1 MSRRIL
7 STLNLPVSCSPSFGM
22 TATAQTACV
31 CPARVI
37 TDFPSNQTR
46 AVLGKK
52 RIILLTFSCL
62 SISLTC
68 PRSPTGDS
76 QISLTTVYTRYRRD
90 PTRRQW
96 VLYREIT
103 KRRSVQR
110 HSLPEEVGSKSRIS
124 LSRHPVAINPAGE
137 NYCRDRE
144 KKVLF

>member
-52 RIILLTFSCL
+52 ESFYIDLLL
-62 SISLTC
+62 SLDLTDLSQE
-68 PRSPTGDS
+68 PDRRLPNFPDDS
-76 QISLTTVYTRYRRD
+76 VHT
-90 PTRRQW
+90 
-96 VLYREIT
+96 
-103 KRRSVQR
+103 
-110 HSLPEEVGSKSRIS
+110 
-124 LSRHPVAINPAGE
+124 LSA
-137 NYCRDRE
+137 
-144 KKVLF
+144 